1 MRSKY
6 ARALLPALSL
16 AALLAAAPAFP
27 APADPALQARF
38 EAAMEAVEQDRLR
51 TARESLSALL
61 EENPSLLRARLE
73 LARVHYQTGDYAAA
87 RAEAERVLAE
97 PELPPEVRITVLAF
111 LAQIDAD
118 AEQAGRR
125 HLWTPSIYAGLMF
138 DTNAT
143 FGPSR
148 EVIDIGGLPFTVVPE
163 AREQEDGAVVLIPGI
178 LHTWNPGRRF
188 QSGEHTG
195 QFLWQS
201 QANAYYRAYFDEDDF
216 NLGVLTLRT
225 GPAWVVP
232 RRWRAHLGL
241 QGDQIWLGDES
252 LALYSTLNPAFT
264 WVVGPD
270 TELTLDGALTRRHYW
285 DSDEDGRDGWY
296 KAASLVADHRLGQ
309 SPFVLQA
316 GAGYLHFD
324 ADDERFSHSG
334 PELFAGLVWRAWER
348 GALFGRV
355 AWRQYDF
362 DGPEP
367 LFNVARDEDEIRTL
381 LGFQHEFAAGAL
393 ADWSLQG
400 SWIYTNNDSN
410 VALYDYDRHQFSLG
424 LARSF

>member
-1 MRSKY
+1 
-6 ARALLPALSL
+6 
-16 AALLAAAPAFP
+16 
-27 APADPALQARF
+27 
-38 EAAMEAVEQDRLR
+38 
-51 TARESLSALL
+51 
-61 EENPSLLRARLE
+61 
-73 LARVHYQTGDYAAA
+73 
-87 RAEAERVLAE
+87 
-97 PELPPEVRITVLAF
+97 
-111 LAQIDAD
+111 
-118 AEQAGRR
+118 
-125 HLWTPSIYAGLMF
+125 F

-270 TELTLDGALTRRHYW
+270 TELTLDGALTRR
-285 DSDEDGRDGWY
+285 
-296 KAASLVADHRLGQ
+296 
-309 SPFVLQA
+309 
-316 GAGYLHFD
+316 
-324 ADDERFSHSG
+324 
-334 PELFAGLVWRAWER
+334 
-348 GALFGRV
+348 
-355 AWRQYDF
+355 
-362 DGPEP
+362 
-367 LFNVARDEDEIRTL
+367 
-381 LGFQHEFAAGAL
+381 
-393 ADWSLQG
+393 
-400 SWIYTNNDSN
+400 
-410 VALYDYDRHQFSLG
+410 
-424 LARSF
+424 